1 MKILQGNGMCTMFLC
16 GFEIDRKLSKHW
28 AIESVAKYTI
38 VIGIFE
44 FPQFAN
50 MPTILCQPFYL
61 STATKRPPLISL
73 RRMRSRPSLIP
84 SSPLTVPTTSG
95 GTKSPFTSNRSHHA
109 LSASPTSATS
119 WKSLM
124 GTLCSATPSGISV
137 FGSPVK
143 PTRCDDWVVDDIS
156 CGVDGGVGSLAP
168 GF

>member
-95 GTKSPFTSNRSHHA
+95 GTKSPFTSYVAQRRQVYRFSAVLSSLQDATIGWLTISHA
-109 LSASPTSATS
+109 AS
-119 WKSLM
+119 M
-124 GTLCSATPSGISV
+124 
-137 FGSPVK
+137 
-143 PTRCDDWVVDDIS
+143 VV
-156 CGVDGGVGSLAP
+156 
-168 GF
+168 